1 MHVDPDN
8 HEQQALLAE
17 VQRYVSAEVAA
28 AIGTRLESLSASIAS
43 DMEER
48 VATTISESLA
58 PAMAKLYS
66 AREGLQDVLGLVEKY
81 ILAK

>member
-48 VATTISESLA
+48 VATAISEALA